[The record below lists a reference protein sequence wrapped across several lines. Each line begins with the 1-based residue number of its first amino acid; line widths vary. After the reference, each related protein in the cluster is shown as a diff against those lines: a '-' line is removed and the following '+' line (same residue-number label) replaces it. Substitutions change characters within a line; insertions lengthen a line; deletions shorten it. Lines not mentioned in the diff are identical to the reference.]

1 MKVRVGVDVG
11 GTFTG
16 IIYFD
21 ETLFQ
26 FTLLKVPSTPKDP
39 ELAVYS
45 RVKRILMSNELDP

>member
-1 MKVRVGVDVG
+1 MKVCVGVDVG
-11 GTFTG
+11 GTFAG

-21 ETLFQ
+21 ETLLQ

>member
-1 MKVRVGVDVG
+1 MKVCVGVDVG

-21 ETLFQ
+21 ETLLK

-39 ELAVYS
+39 ELAVNS

>member
-21 ETLFQ
+21 ETLLK
-26 FTLLKVPSTPKDP
+26 FTLPKVRGTPKDP
-39 ELAVYS
+39 ELAVIS
-45 RVKRILMSNELDP
+45 GVKRIFDG